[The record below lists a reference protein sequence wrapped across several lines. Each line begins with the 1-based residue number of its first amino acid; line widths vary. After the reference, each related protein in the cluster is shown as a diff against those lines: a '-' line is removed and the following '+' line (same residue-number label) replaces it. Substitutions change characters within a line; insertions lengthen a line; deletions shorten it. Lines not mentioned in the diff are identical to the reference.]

1 MEPPPLPKKI
11 GPYKIESLLA
21 KGGMSLLYLGLHPT
35 THQAIVIKVLSPE
48 FVTHPEATQ
57 RFLKEAH
64 IITLADHPNIV
75 KLYGEGEWEGGLYI
89 AMEMIHGISL
99 RQFIA
104 QQSLSLKRTIDI
116 ILQVSYALLHL
127 HTHGVIHRDL
137 KPENILIAENGNV
150 KVIDFG
156 IAQLHE
162 EPAQKS
168 ASPQLLGTPNYM
180 SPEQKDNPHN
190 VTIGS
195 DIYSLGIITYELILG
210 RLSYGLID
218 LSLLPKGLRKI
229 VEKMLAVSVKERY
242 QDIVDLI
249 GDLSQY
255 LKSADLEKD
264 RPGSDQVKEM
274 LETLQR
280 AGQNLSPLTP
290 PDWPLFEIGVA
301 KLKSPGQLGLYYD
314 FFKFPN
320 NTYLILIA
328 ECLSTGI
335 DAPVFLGAFRGM
347 IHTLLYHTPN
357 FHPVAFFETLNHL
370 LYEDTWK
377 QSFKVNLLHLNPLKD
392 QLSYASSGL
401 GGLFYVP
408 AGTHQTRKLI
418 SDNPFLGNFPAPE
431 FSETTDNWRVGD
443 TLVLHSLDTL
453 YEADL
458 ANALQE
464 NLLLS
469 APRQAEALLRKLPPQ
484 KLPSTL
490 ICLRR
495 LT

>member
-1 MEPPPLPKKI
+1 
-11 GPYKIESLLA
+11 
-21 KGGMSLLYLGLHPT
+21 MSLLYLGLHPIT
-35 THQAIVIKVLSPE
+35 RQVIVVKVLSPE

-57 RFLKEAH
+57 RFLKEAR

-116 ILQVSYALLHL
+116 LLQVSYALLHL

-137 KPENILIAENGNV
+137 KPENILIAENGTV

-162 EPAQKS
+162 EPASKP
-168 ASPQLLGTPNYM
+168 APLQLMGTPSYM

-190 VTIGS
+190 VTIAS

-264 RPGSDQVKEM
+264 RPGSDQVKEL
-274 LETLQR
+274 LETLQK
-280 AGQNLSPLTP
+280 AGQSLSPLTP
-290 PDWPLFEIGVA
+290 PDWPIAEIGIA

-314 FFKFPN
+314 FFKLPN
-320 NTYLILIA
+320 TTYLVLIA
-328 ECLSTGI
+328 ECSSIGI

-347 IHTLLYHTPN
+347 IHTLLHHTRD
-357 FHPVAFFETLNHL
+357 FHPISFFEALNHL

-377 QSFKVNLLHLNPLKD
+377 QSYKLNLLHLDPLQN
-392 QLSYASSGL
+392 QLSYASSDL
-401 GGLFYVP
+401 GGLFHVP
-408 AGTHQTRKLI
+408 AGTQQTRKLSSENPLLGI
-418 SDNPFLGNFPAPE
+418 SPAPK

-443 TLVLHSLDTL
+443 TLVLHSVDPL
-453 YEADL
+453 YDPEL
-458 ANALQE
+458 TQALQE

-469 APRQAEALLRKLPPQ
+469 APRQAEALLRKLPAQ

-490 ICLRR
+490 ISLRR